1 MDQVLPRDFL
11 PGRQETGKG
20 ASAVDNI
27 CSTEEHLDATNAY
40 IYYYCIGYERHLDNA
55 CKHTGWNRPEV
66 I

>member
-11 PGRQETGKG
+11 SGRQETGKG

-40 IYYYCIGYERHLDNA
+40 IYCYCIGYERQLDNA
-55 CKHTGWNRPEV
+55 CKHTG
-66 I
+66 